1 MPYKHDYD
9 KAMRRIYEIFQRAYD
24 GETINIKELAIEFGV
39 SEKTIQRDIHQRTS
53 LGQMMERTK
62 GGFVLTQK
70 SKLASPK
77 DTVTLEIL
85 ERLSENLG
93 SDFAMRAKSLLTRLK
108 EQLDPAVFAKIQ
120 MEDIGSHMQAM
131 SELDMAIKESLEV
144 TFTYKLTK
152 KSFEVNAKPH
162 KIASFDG
169 FWYLIATDIRE
180 NIIKKYHIKSIG
192 GLKLTSNKFKTSKK
206 LQEHL
211 ENAINIW
218 FSPDSKAYTAKLW
231 ISREICKYF
240 ERKPLNKSQ
249 SVMPDM
255 GDYILEVKI
264 TDDYEIIPEI
274 MKWIPFVRPLEP
286 QTLADEVERRV
297 AQYLDFTS
305 HP

>member
-1 MPYKHDYD
+1 M
-9 KAMRRIYEIFQRAYD
+9 
-24 GETINIKELAIEFGV
+24 KELAIEFGV

-169 FWYLIATDIRE
+169 FWYLIATDTRE
-180 NIIKKYHIKSIG
+180 DIIKKYHIKSIS
-192 GLKLTSNKFKTSKK
+192 GLQLTSNKFKTSKK
-206 LQEHL
+206 LL
-211 ENAINIW
+211 
-218 FSPDSKAYTAKLW
+218 S
-231 ISREICKYF
+231 
-240 ERKPLNKSQ
+240 
-249 SVMPDM
+249 
-255 GDYILEVKI
+255 
-264 TDDYEIIPEI
+264 
-274 MKWIPFVRPLEP
+274 
-286 QTLADEVERRV
+286 
-297 AQYLDFTS
+297 
-305 HP
+305 

>member
-9 KAMRRIYEIFQRAYD
+9 RAMRRIYEIFQRAYD
-24 GETINIKELAIEFGV
+24 GETINIKELAVEFGV

-53 LGQMMERTK
+53 LGRIMERTK
-62 GGFVLTQK
+62 GGFVLTKK
-70 SKLASPK
+70 SALTSPQ
-77 DTVTLEIL
+77 DAVTLEIL
-85 ERLSENLG
+85 EKLSESLG
-93 SDFAMRAKSLLTRLK
+93 HDFSIRAKSLLTKLK
-108 EQLDPAVFAKIQ
+108 EQLDSTIFTKMQ
-120 MEDIGSHMQAM
+120 MEDIGTHMHII
-131 SELDMAIKESLEV
+131 SELDTAIKNCFEIAFS
-144 TFTYKLTK
+144 YKLGRK
-152 KSFEVNAKPH
+152 NIEVHAKPH

-169 FWYLIATDIRE
+169 FWYLIATDTNE
-180 NIIKKYHIKSIG
+180 GIIKKYHIKSITG
-192 GLKLTSNKFKTSKK
+192 VQTTNTKFKTSKK

-218 FSPDSKAYTAKLW
+218 FSPNAKAYTARLW
-231 ISREICKYF
+231 VSREIYKYF
-240 ERKPLNKSQ
+240 ERKPLSKSQ

-274 MKWIPFVRPLEP
+274 MKWIPFIRPLEP
-286 QTLADEVERRV
+286 QTLADEVERRI